1 MKSSARIELDIVYH
15 PTAED
20 PPEGLEPGDRHP
32 HTLPGIPVCDDSA
45 RYQAAAA
52 WIAERYKLATLTV
65 SISLVNDTTIQEVNR
80 EELEHDWATD
90 VISFVFEATQRAGGT
105 HVDGEV
111 IASYETAQRLAP
123 AAGWTTED
131 ELLLYVIHG
140 MLHLAGLD
148 DVGDEDRLRMREAE
162 QACLLA
168 LRVPGAESHMQHWE
182 RIE

>member
-1 MKSSARIELDIVYH
+1 MASSARIELDIVYH

-20 PPEGLEPGDRHP
+20 SSEGIVPGGSQSK
-32 HTLPGIPVCDDSA
+32 TLPGIPVRDDSA
-45 RYQAAAA
+45 RFQAAAA
-52 WIAERYKLATLTV
+52 WIAERYELATFTV

-80 EELEHDWATD
+80 EELDHDWPTD
-90 VISFVFEATQRAGGT
+90 VISFVFETAQHAGGMC
-105 HVDGEV
+105 VDGEV
-111 IASYETAQRLAP
+111 IASYETAQRLA
-123 AAGWTTED
+123 ASAGWTTED

-148 DVGDEDRLRMREAE
+148 DIGDEDRQLMREAE

-168 LRVPGAESHMQHWE
+168 LGVPGAESHMQHWE